1 MSYGTFKLIRFFI
14 VVILG
19 ALVAWSAYQG
29 NAWVPIPAVI
39 AAIIILLLFRRG
51 LKEIIIDERTYSVAY
66 KASRLAFIIFGVGAV
81 TVGAT
86 LLALGQSGSPELK
99 PIGFTLCYAVCGL
112 VIVYNIAYVYHNRQL
127 GGKEQ

>member
-86 LLALGQSGSPELK
+86 LLALGQSRQSRTQTDW
-99 PIGFTLCYAVCGL
+99 IYAVLRGMRSGDCVQHRL
-112 VIVYNIAYVYHNRQL
+112 CL
-127 GGKEQ
+127 P